1 MMKFKIFYACTL
13 FLFPL
18 FFSATAIPFEYI
30 DGKIIVKVD
39 IKNQKHNF
47 IFDTGAFTILSDE
60 LKGQLSE
67 KKENMIFEGIDA
79 NNSSSKNE
87 MFSTDALK
95 IADLKFKKVNF
106 SFMNISWMASRAC
119 MKISGVFGANMMN
132 NKVWRIDFRT
142 KTITISDKIT
152 ENSAQSISIPFTE
165 ESFTHVPTINVN
177 IRKQNLDMVF
187 DTGSGSGFTLD
198 SKSYQLVKDDN
209 FLTFEGLLSQS
220 LNSVSKGERWLDV
233 MEAEVNHN
241 ILGNQIVDT
250 SSDSRNLV
258 GTRFMENY
266 LIDLDFINKKIIL
279 NTTDKT
285 PEYNSFGI
293 AFAPVDGTLVIVN
306 KLKIP
311 ELSELNVADKII
323 KVNNI
328 DVSKIDEET
337 FCKIKKIMDNSKI
350 MIIENES
357 KKEFKLEKKDILQ
370 YLN

>member
-1 MMKFKIFYACTL
+1 MMKFKIFYTCTL

-152 ENSAQSISIPFTE
+152 ENSAQSISIPFSE

-233 MEAEVNHN
+233 MEAEVNNN

-279 NTTDKT
+279 NTTDKS

-311 ELSELNVADKII
+311 ELSGLNVADKII

-328 DVSKIDEET
+328 DVSKIHEET
-337 FCKIKKIMDNSKI
+337 FCEIKKI
-350 MIIENES
+350 IENSQVIVIEIDS